1 MAARGA
7 RVCLLGIGAAVLA
20 LAALPAGQIA
30 SDPMRDFEALPY
42 APARYVCYRADSA
55 PVVDGKLNDAVW
67 QRAPWTSDFVGIEGD
82 DRTRPTL
89 RTRAKMLWDDAF
101 FYVSAEMEE
110 PDVWGTLTDRDAII
124 YNDNDIEVF
133 IDPDGDT
140 VNYYELEVNPL
151 GTVFDLM
158 LPHTY
163 RDGGPAIIAWDIA
176 GLKLGVDVRGTLN
189 RPGDKDEAWTVE
201 MAMPWRILW
210 EASAGR
216 RPPRAG
222 EQWRVNFSRVE
233 WPFVVQGGRYARRM
247 DPATAKPVPSTDS
260 VWSPQG
266 FRDIHMPER
275 WGFVQFSS
283 AVAGSGV
290 QAFVEDPNDRV
301 KWALRRL
308 YYRQR
313 RYRAEHGQ
321 YARDL
326 ATLGARSIT
335 VDGLEFNPSL
345 QATDDVFLITAPG
358 FGGATVSIQQDGRV
372 RLTRQIDR
380 AVSREP

>member
-1 MAARGA
+1 MMSARSV
-7 RVCLLGIGAAVLA
+7 RTCLLGLGAVVLS
-20 LAALPAGQIA
+20 LDALPAGQVA
-30 SDPMRDFEALPY
+30 SDPLRDFEALPY
-42 APARYVCYRADSA
+42 SPARYVCYRADIP
-55 PVVDGKLNDAVW
+55 PVVDGRLNDADW

-82 DRTRPTL
+82 DRTRLPL
-89 RTRAKMLWDDAF
+89 RTRAKMLWDDTF

-110 PDVWGTLTDRDAII
+110 PDVWGTLTERDAII

-140 VNYYELEVNPL
+140 VNYYELEANPL

-163 RDGGPAIIAWDIA
+163 RDGGPAIIAWDIT
-176 GLKLGVDVRGTLN
+176 GLRLAVDVRGTLN
-189 RPGDKDEAWTVE
+189 KPGDKDDGWTVE

-216 RPPRAG
+216 RAPRAG

-233 WPFVVQGGRYARRM
+233 WPFTLKDGRYARQM
-247 DPATAKPVPSTDS
+247 DPASGKPVPSTDS
-260 VWSPQG
+260 TWSPQG

-283 AVAGSGV
+283 VVAGSGT

-326 ATLGARSIT
+326 AALGARAIT
-335 VDGLEFNPSL
+335 VEGLDFRPSL
-345 QATDDVFLITAPG
+345 QATEAVFQITAPG
-358 FGGATVSIQQDGRV
+358 FDGASVTIQQDGRV
-372 RLTRQIDR
+372 RVAR
-380 AVSREP
+380 

>member
-1 MAARGA
+1 MNARSV
-7 RVCLLGIGAAVLA
+7 RICLLGLGAVVLA
-20 LAALPAGQIA
+20 LDALPAGQIA
-30 SDPMRDFEALPY
+30 SDPTRDFEALPY
-42 APARYVCYRADSA
+42 APARYVCYRADTA
-55 PVVDGKLNDAVW
+55 PLVDGKPDDSVW

-82 DRTRPTL
+82 ARKRPPL
-89 RTRAKMLWDDAF
+89 RTRAKMLWDDAC

-140 VNYYELEVNPL
+140 VNYYELEANPL

-176 GLKLGVDVRGTLN
+176 GLKLAVDVRGTLN
-189 RPGDKDEAWTVE
+189 KPGDEDEGWTVE
-201 MAMPWRILW
+201 MAIPWRHLW

-233 WPFVVQGGRYARRM
+233 WPFALQDGRYARRM
-247 DPATAKPVPSTDS
+247 DPATGKPLPSTDS
-260 VWSPQG
+260 TWSPQG

-283 AVAGSGV
+283 VVAGSGT
-290 QAFVEDPNDRV
+290 QAFVEDPHDRV

-313 RYRAEHGQ
+313 RYRAEHGG

-326 ATLGARSIT
+326 AALRAESIT
-335 VDGLEFNPSL
+335 VEGLDFRPSL
-345 QATDDVFLITAPG
+345 QATDALFLITAPG
-358 FGGATVSIQQDGRV
+358 FGGAVVSIQQDGRV
-372 RLTRQIDR
+372 RVVR
-380 AVSREP
+380 

>member
-1 MAARGA
+1 MMAARGVRA
-7 RVCLLGIGAAVLA
+7 CLIAFGAVVLA
-20 LAALPAGQIA
+20 LDALPAGQIA

-42 APARYVCYRADSA
+42 SPARYVCYRADAA
-55 PVVDGKLNDAVW
+55 PVVDGRLNDPVW
-67 QRAPWTSDFVGIEGD
+67 QRAPWTSDFAAIEGD
-82 DRTRPTL
+82 ERMRPPL
-89 RTRAKMLWDDAF
+89 RTRAKLLWDDRC

-110 PDVWGTLTDRDAII
+110 PEVWGTLTDRDAII

-176 GLKLGVDVRGTLN
+176 GLKLAVDVRGTVN
-189 RPGDKDEAWTVE
+189 KPGDKDEAWTVE
-201 MAMPWRILW
+201 MAIPWRNLW

-233 WPFVVQGGRYARRM
+233 WPFALKDGRYSRRM
-247 DPATAKPVPSTDS
+247 DPATGKPLPSTDS
-260 VWSPQG
+260 TWSPQG

-283 AVAGSGV
+283 IAAGAGTE
-290 QAFVEDPNDRV
+290 AFVEDPNDRV

-313 RYRAEHGQ
+313 RYRAEHGG
-321 YARDL
+321 YSRDL
-326 ATLGARSIT
+326 AALGAGAIT
-335 VDGLEFNPSL
+335 VEGLDFRASL
-345 QATDDVFLITAPG
+345 QATDALFQITAAG
-358 FGGATVSIQQDGRV
+358 FNGATVSIQQDGRV
-372 RLTRQIDR
+372 RVTR
-380 AVSREP
+380 

>member
-1 MAARGA
+1 MSARRRRA
-7 RVCLLGIGAAVLA
+7 CLATLGVAA
-20 LAALPAGQIA
+20 LAAGALSGARPAAQIA
-30 SDPMRDFEALPY
+30 SDARRDFEALPY
-42 APARYVCYRADSA
+42 APSRYVCYRADAA
-55 PVVDGKLNDAVW
+55 PAIDGRLNDGVW
-67 QRAPWTSDFVGIEGD
+67 QRAPWTSAFVGIEGG
-82 DRTRPTL
+82 DRTGPGL

-140 VNYYELEVNPL
+140 VNYYEVEVNPL

-176 GLKLGVDVRGTLN
+176 GLKLAVDVRGTLN
-189 RPGDKDEAWTVE
+189 KPGDRDEAWTVE
-201 MAMPWRILW
+201 MAIPWRILW

-233 WPFVVQGGRYARRM
+233 WPFAVNDGRYGRQV
-247 DPATAKPVPSTDS
+247 DPATGRPLPSTDS
-260 VWSPQG
+260 TWSAQG
-266 FRDIHMPER
+266 FKDIHMPER

-283 AVAGSGV
+283 VAAGAGTE
-290 QAFVEDPNDRV
+290 AFVEDPNDRV

-313 RYRAEHGQ
+313 RHRAEHGA

-326 ATLGARSIT
+326 AALRAGSIA
-335 VDGLEFNPSL
+335 VEGLDFRPSM
-345 QATDDVFLITAPG
+345 QATDALFFISAPG
-358 FGGATVSIQQDGRV
+358 FGGATVSIQQDGKVRV
-372 RLTRQIDR
+372 VR
-380 AVSREP
+380 

>member
-1 MAARGA
+1 MRSAGLRRLCPLAAGVA
-7 RVCLLGIGAAVLA
+7 A
-20 LAALPAGQIA
+20 LAMGALPAGQIA

-42 APARYVCYRADSA
+42 APARYVCYRAGTP
-55 PVVDGKLNDAVW
+55 PVVDGRLGDSPW
-67 QRAPWTSDFVGIEGD
+67 QNAPWTSDFVGIEGD
-82 DRTRPTL
+82 DRKRPAL
-89 RTRAKMLWDDAF
+89 RTRARMLWDDSY

-110 PDVWGTLTDRDAII
+110 PDVWGTLTDRDAIV

-151 GTVFDLM
+151 GTAFDLM

-176 GLKLGVDVRGTLN
+176 GLKLAVDVRGTVN
-189 RPGDKDEAWTVE
+189 KPGDTDEAWTVE
-201 MAMPWRILW
+201 LAIPWRILW

-233 WPFVVQGGRYARRM
+233 WPFVVEDGRYARRM
-247 DPATAKPVPSTDS
+247 DPATGKPAPSVDS
-260 VWSPQG
+260 TWSPQG

-283 AVAGSGV
+283 IAAGAGTER
-290 QAFVEDPNDRV
+290 FVEDPNDRV

-313 RYRAEHGQ
+313 RYRAEHGL
-321 YARDL
+321 YASDL
-326 ATLGARSIT
+326 AGLGARSIA
-335 VDGLEFNPSL
+335 VEGLDFRPSL
-345 QATDDVFLITAPG
+345 QATDRLFLVSAPG
-358 FGGATVSIQQDGRV
+358 FNGATVSIQQDGRV
-372 RLTRQIDR
+372 RVVR
-380 AVSREP
+380 

>member
-1 MAARGA
+1 MAARSV
-7 RVCLLGIGAAVLA
+7 RVCLLALSAVVLA
-20 LAALPAGQIA
+20 LDAPPAGQIA
-30 SDPMRDFEALPY
+30 SDPTRDFEALPY
-42 APARYVCYRADSA
+42 SPARYVCYRADA
-55 PVVDGKLNDAVW
+55 PPVVDGKLNDSVW

-82 DRTRPTL
+82 DRRRPTL
-89 RTRAKMLWDDAF
+89 RTRAKMLWDDTC
-101 FYVSAEMEE
+101 FYLSAEMEE

-140 VNYYELEVNPL
+140 VNYYELEANPL

-176 GLKLGVDVRGTLN
+176 GLKLAVDVRGTLN
-189 RPGDKDEAWTVE
+189 KPGNKDEAWTVE

-233 WPFVVQGGRYARRM
+233 WPFVVKDGRYARQV
-247 DPATAKPVPSTDS
+247 DPATGKPVPSSDS
-260 VWSPQG
+260 TWSPQG

-275 WGFVQFSS
+275 WGFVQFSPV
-283 AVAGSGV
+283 AAGSGT
-290 QAFVEDPNDRV
+290 QAFVEDLNDRV

-313 RYRAEHGQ
+313 RYRAEHGG

-326 ATLGARSIT
+326 AALQASSIA
-335 VDGLEFNPSL
+335 VEGLDFRPSL
-345 QATDDVFLITAPG
+345 QATDALFLITAPG
-358 FGGATVSIQQDGRV
+358 SNGATVSIRQDGKVWVAR
-372 RLTRQIDR
+372 
-380 AVSREP
+380 